1 VTRRLAGAVAFFLSL
16 SAAAERP
23 PAPEISLPATEG
35 KTATLGEYRGQ
46 LVLLAFTRGAW

>member
-1 VTRRLAGAVAFFLSL
+1 MRTFACALLFALAL

-23 PAPEISLPATEG
+23 AAPEISLPDAEG
-35 KTATLGEYRGQ
+35 KTVTLGEYRGH